1 MGFATHECQVKGNS
15 WCTYVAL
22 NPNTDSL
29 ISQNDYMKKILG
41 PNYQKMIEEH
51 GGEKS
56 DAWGVKKE
64 KEELMQWHNEL
75 MVQRDQKRTSNGK
88 GQVATMRLIH
98 KQWKKDLNTATS
110 CGIHLAVI
118 MVSSEDGTE
127 KENQLF
133 SNSVPLQKLVC
144 KQLGPEKT
152 FLSEAY

>member
-1 MGFATHECQVKGNS
+1 MGFATCEHWVKGNS

-29 ISQNDYMKKILG
+29 IIQNDYVNKILG
-41 PNYQKMIEEH
+41 PNYWKMIEEH

-64 KEELMQWHNEL
+64 ELMQWHNKL
-75 MVQRDQKRTSNGK
+75 MVQQDQKRASTGK

-144 KQLGPEKT
+144 KQLGPEKI
-152 FLSEAY
+152 FLSEAH